1 MHKIM
6 ILASVSSVAVAA
18 AFMSDTQET
27 VVAGGV
33 RYDKDVYEAMDKSKR
48 PALDKDA
55 ETAGQDESLAGFTP
69 PSLGEGVPMPPA
81 PSAPHFGN
89 VVAPDV
95 PSHDSITIKKE
106 GSGKSA
112 KYFVVYPDG
121 SHIENFRDVDKAGYA
136 TEGEAWAAV
145 MTAKRNWNEQTV
157 SPPPGMP
164 SADEAA
170 DKAAEAAKA

>member
-1 MHKIM
+1 MRKIM
-6 ILASVSSVAVAA
+6 ILASVSGVAVAA
-18 AFMSDTQET
+18 AFMSETTET

-33 RYDKDVYEAMDKSKR
+33 RYDKEAYEAMDRTKR
-48 PALDKDA
+48 PAIDA
-55 ETAGQDESLAGFTP
+55 KADGNGQDESLAGFTP

-145 MTAKRNWNEQTV
+145 MAAKKAWNEQV
-157 SPPPGMP
+157 ISPPPGMP

-170 DKAAEAAKA
+170 DKA